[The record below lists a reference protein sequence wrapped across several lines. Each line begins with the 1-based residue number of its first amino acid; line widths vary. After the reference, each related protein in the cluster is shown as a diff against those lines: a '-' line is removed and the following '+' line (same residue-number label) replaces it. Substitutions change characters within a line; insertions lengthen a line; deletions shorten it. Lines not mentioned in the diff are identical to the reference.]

1 LPTEQT
7 TLGIDFFFPD
17 LGAEQRLLAA
27 PASEP
32 VCAMLKPILIGSP
45 LLCAKANVLARAGE
59 IRAAPMPALTRRR
72 VIRRIMCSSK
82 NILFL
87 SAL

>member
-45 LLCAKANVLARAGE
+45 LKADVLARAGE
-59 IRAAPMPALTRRR
+59 IRAAPMPALTWRR
-72 VIRRIMCSSK
+72 VMRWIMRSSM